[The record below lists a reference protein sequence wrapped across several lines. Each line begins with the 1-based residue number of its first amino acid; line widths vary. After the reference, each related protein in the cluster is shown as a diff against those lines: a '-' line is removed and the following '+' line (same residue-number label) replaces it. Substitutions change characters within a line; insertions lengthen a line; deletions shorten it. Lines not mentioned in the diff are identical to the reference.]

1 MSNPLDQSPNSFSE
15 DAFSSL
21 FETALGEKSI
31 KEKSVVIGVVR
42 NISSDRVL
50 VDVQYKAEGSIPLH
64 EFQNEEGEISIKVGD
79 SIDVW
84 LDSMSEDEGTL
95 RLSKSKADQMK
106 AWDRIVECF
115 EKGENVRG
123 TITQR
128 VKGGL
133 SVDIG
138 VKAFLPGSQVDL
150 RPVRNLEKLLN
161 ETMDFRIIKMNQ
173 NRGNI
178 VLSRRALLEEERL
191 VKRKETMKSIEP
203 SKIMFGTVKNITDYG
218 AFIDLGG
225 IDGLLHVS
233 DMSWGS
239 RPKDPNEIFVVGDEI
254 EVIILE
260 FDEGDERVS
269 LGYKQL
275 RPNPFEDVDTRY
287 PEGAIVRGKVVH
299 VIDTHAFIELE
310 EGIEGAIHVS
320 EMSWNKR
327 IKNAQHFVQ
336 AGDVIEAKIKS
347 INYDDRRLNLSMKDL
362 VSDPWSEVPEKYSVN
377 QVVTGF
383 VRNFADFGIFVGIEE
398 NIDGLIHNSDISW
411 SQRIKNPADLF
422 TKGQEIKAV
431 VTEIDVERKRFSLSI
446 KELIEDPWESVSGKY
461 FLGQIL
467 KGKVVD
473 NVNIGV
479 FVELESGIEGLV
491 HSSELIHADNFKNTY
506 NVDDEINVEIRNIDL
521 NQRRISLSEKGAQA
535 SAEFEGRSID
545 EIVEKPTGSTLG
557 DMFKFMD
564 NNTSDE
570 DSTK

>member
-42 NISSDRVL
+42 SISSDRVL
-50 VDVQYKAEGSIPLH
+50 VDVQYKAEGSIPLY

-115 EKGENVRG
+115 ENGENVRG

-411 SQRIKNPADLF
+411 SQRIKNPAELF

-491 HSSELIHADNFKNTY
+491 HSSELIHAENFKNTY

-564 NNTSDE
+564 NNITDE

>member
-31 KEKSVVIGVVR
+31 KEKSVVIGVIR
-42 NISSDRVL
+42 SISSDRVL

-115 EKGENVRG
+115 EKGENVSG

-203 SKIMFGTVKNITDYG
+203 SKIMFGTVKNITEYG

-336 AGDVIEAKIKS
+336 PGDIIEAKIKS
-347 INYDDRRLNLSMKDL
+347 INYEDRRLNLSMKDL

-467 KGKVVD
+467 KGKIVD
-473 NVNIGV
+473 NVSIGV

-491 HSSELIHADNFKNTY
+491 HSSELIQSDNFKNAY

-545 EIVEKPTGSTLG
+545 EIIEKPTGSTLG
-557 DMFKFMD
+557 DIFKIMD
-564 NNTSDE
+564 NNITDE
-570 DSTK
+570 GSTK

>member
-31 KEKSVVIGVVR
+31 KEKSVVIGVIR
-42 NISSDRVL
+42 SISSDRVL

-64 EFQNEEGEISIKVGD
+64 EFQNEEGEVSIKVGD

-115 EKGENVRG
+115 EKGENVSG

-203 SKIMFGTVKNITDYG
+203 SKIMFGTVKNITEYG

-336 AGDVIEAKIKS
+336 PGDIIEAKIKS
-347 INYDDRRLNLSMKDL
+347 INYEDRRLNLSMKDL

-467 KGKVVD
+467 KGKIVD
-473 NVNIGV
+473 NVSIGV

-491 HSSELIHADNFKNTY
+491 HSSELIQSDNFKNAY

-545 EIVEKPTGSTLG
+545 EIIEKPTGSTLG
-557 DMFKFMD
+557 DIFKIMD
-564 NNTSDE
+564 NNITDE
-570 DSTK
+570 GSTK